1 MILER
6 EQWHLGYASLLRDCR
21 GSASSSANDGDEFSK
36 SGVGAAGGGVGR
48 ALLLVHPDTD
58 AMATARILSYML
70 RADGVPY
77 QMRPC
82 LGWTS
87 LRRILAKVGVI
98 RPDTNGN
105 GNDNGERNDEGDDND
120 NYHGLSSNWIENE
133 TDIRSVV
140 LMNMGAN
147 RNLAKLFR
155 GSNSA
160 NNNGSDPSS
169 QDDSFFGEN
178 NAAIHMNSDGNN
190 KVRCYVFDCHRP
202 YHLANV
208 HAGKHVVLFND
219 RPFEEEEIPSDG
231 DNLSGDESSSSSSS
245 SGDESESDDDN
256 DFGKRKKMKK
266 NESDDYGSEGEHEFE
281 ESDADSEED
290 DGNGRRL
297 AKRRKRTRRDD
308 AVDPADDPAQDP
320 DQFHRGDG
328 EDDLQDSDE
337 EDDDDDDEHG
347 ARKMKQS
354 GSNRPNPLDTTAAT
368 ADLTHVLDETIDL
381 DRTEVEVN
389 DEEGALLPTTSF
401 RDLRR
406 RRRDRIRL
414 HYSCGSYHASPSS
427 WTAYA
432 LCRQLRFGDTPDLLW
447 LACVGVTDAFLH
459 GRLDVAGYS
468 ALAVDLKRHVGRLF
482 PNDLV
487 DRAGRAVYAE
497 ELEASLS
504 NNGGGSN
511 EMRTWTQIGLS
522 ENGRILFQDEYKF
535 MLLRHTSL
543 WDSLLHSNFV
553 ASKLQV
559 WKSSGKQKLMEL
571 LAKMGFPLDQ
581 CRQPWAFV
589 GPGMRR
595 RLGERL
601 NECTEVRAREIQLI
615 LDAVYHHQ

>member
-1 MILER
+1 M
-6 EQWHLGYASLLRDCR
+6 SP
-21 GSASSSANDGDEFSK
+21 SSANDGDEFSN
-36 SGVGAAGGGVGR
+36 SGVVGVGR

-105 GNDNGERNDEGDDND
+105 VNNNGEDDEGQN
-120 NYHGLSSNWIENE
+120 NNNHYNGSSNWIENE
-133 TDIRSVV
+133 TDIRAVV

-155 GSNSA
+155 GSNSS
-160 NNNGSDPSS
+160 NNGNNPSS
-169 QDDSFFGEN
+169 QDDSFLGGN

-190 KVRCYVFDCHRP
+190 TKVRCYVFDCHRP

-245 SGDESESDDDN
+245 SGDESESDDDDN
-256 DFGKRKKMKK
+256 DFGGRKKMKN
-266 NESDDYGSEGEHEFE
+266 NESDDDGNEGEHEFE

-297 AKRRKRTRRDD
+297 AKRQRRTHRDD

-320 DQFHRGDG
+320 DQFYRGDG

-347 ARKMKQS
+347 ATKKKQS
-354 GSNRPNPLDTTAAT
+354 GSNSPNPLDTTAAT

-381 DRTEVEVN
+381 DRNEVAVH

-497 ELEASLS
+497 ELEASQS

-511 EMRTWTQIGLS
+511 ELRTWTQIGLS

-595 RLGERL
+595 RLSERL
-601 NECTEVRAREIQLI
+601 DECTEVSEREL
-615 LDAVYHHQ
+615 